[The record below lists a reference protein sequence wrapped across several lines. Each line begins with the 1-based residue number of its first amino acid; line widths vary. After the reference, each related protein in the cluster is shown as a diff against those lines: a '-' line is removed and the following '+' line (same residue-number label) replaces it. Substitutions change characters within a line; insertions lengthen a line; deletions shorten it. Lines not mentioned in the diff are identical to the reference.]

1 MSCVSAFRLSFCLL
15 SVCLFVF
22 FRSVFLSAQNKLM
35 AKHKKT
41 KFILFCF
48 SQVLFCVCCSSS
60 NNRHATNPVN
70 SFGLFCKKHTLK
82 GRVAARNRWF
92 LETFLVC
99 CVCTPTHASLDDSSR
114 RCTHT
119 RVCAHTQEST
129 LCKNQNASNSRTN
142 PKSIPKTGH
151 DTHQTIFVPSQRM
164 Y

>member
-1 MSCVSAFRLSFCLL
+1 MYCFQSVLLSSLGLSFCLIKTN
-15 SVCLFVF
+15 SWQHTKK
-22 FRSVFLSAQNKLM
+22 QN
-35 AKHKKT
+35 
-41 KFILFCF
+41 LFCF
-48 SQVLFCVCCSSS
+48 LQVLSCVCCSSS
-60 NNRHATNPVN
+60 NSRHATNPVYN
-70 SFGLFCKKHTLK
+70 FGLFCKRHTLE
-82 GRVAARNRWF
+82 GMVAAGNRRF